1 MEPRPHADDINN
13 IMRLPGD
20 HQTQPNLIVDR
31 SRRRR
36 GGERVQK
43 ETTLSLSF
51 SLSAH
56 VIDRHP
62 KKKKEKWTRANIFCL
77 IETMFETMLSHL
89 DWNILF
95 RFSKRF
101 ENVPEN

>member
-56 VIDRHP
+56 VIGRHP
-62 KKKKEKWTRANIFCL
+62 KKKKEK
-77 IETMFETMLSHL
+77 
-89 DWNILF
+89 
-95 RFSKRF
+95 
-101 ENVPEN
+101 